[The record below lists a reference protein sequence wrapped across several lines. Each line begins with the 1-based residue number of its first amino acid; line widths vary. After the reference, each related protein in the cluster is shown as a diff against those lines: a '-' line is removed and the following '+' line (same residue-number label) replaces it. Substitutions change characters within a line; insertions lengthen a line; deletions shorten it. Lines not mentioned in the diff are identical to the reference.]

1 VNTDTTQ
8 SVWPAILSLIVAL
21 MLAIIPLPGW
31 IEIWRPDWAALT
43 LIFWS
48 LALPRRIS
56 LGSAWI
62 TGLALDTLR
71 GALLGQHAI
80 GLTVISY
87 FTVKFHLRLRVFP
100 QGQQSMTVAM
110 LIGVYHFILFWIDG
124 VAGQT
129 EMSVG
134 RFAPVLSSALIWPL
148 WAKLLANTQ
157 RPDAVP

>member
-1 VNTDTTQ
+1 MNTETTQ
-8 SVWPAILSLIVAL
+8 AVWPAIVSFIAAL
-21 MLAIIPLPGW
+21 MLSIVPLPGW
-31 IEIWRPDWAALT
+31 LEIWRPDWVALT

-62 TGLALDTLR
+62 AGLALDTLR
-71 GALLGQHAI
+71 GALLGQHAV

-100 QGQQSMTVAM
+100 LGQQTITVA
-110 LIGVYHFILFWIDG
+110 LLLAIYHFILFWIDG

-129 EMSVG
+129 EMSLG
-134 RFAPVLSSALIWPL
+134 RFAPVISGALIWPI
-148 WAKLLANTQ
+148 WTKLLTITQ
-157 RPDAVP
+157 RPDPVA